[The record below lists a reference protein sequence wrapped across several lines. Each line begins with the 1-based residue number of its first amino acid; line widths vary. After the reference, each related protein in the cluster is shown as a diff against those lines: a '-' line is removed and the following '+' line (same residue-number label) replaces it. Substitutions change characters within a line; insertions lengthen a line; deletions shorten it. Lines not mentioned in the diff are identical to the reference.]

1 MTMWERY
8 NVAGQQ
14 AMTQGKKVD
23 AEKHFQLAVAE
34 AEKLGEKDP
43 KLATSLNNL
52 ANCLRSQGRYEEAD
66 PVYKRA
72 IQAKEKSD
80 GPFSDGLVSI
90 LENYATML
98 RACNRE
104 AEAEK
109 HARRAR
115 GIFMMKK

>member
-1 MTMWERY
+1 MWERY

-14 AMTQGKKVD
+14 AMSQGKQAE
-23 AEKHFQLAVAE
+23 AEKHFLLAVGE
-34 AEKLGEKDP
+34 AEKLGEKDAR
-43 KLATSLNNL
+43 LATSLNNL
-52 ANCLRSQGRYEEAD
+52 ANCLRSQGRYDEAD

-72 IQAKEKSD
+72 IEAKEKSD
-80 GPFSDGLVSI
+80 GPFSEGLVSI

-104 AEAEK
+104 AEADK

>member
-1 MTMWERY
+1 MWERY

-14 AMTQGKKVD
+14 AMSQGKQAE
-23 AEKHFQLAVAE
+23 AEKHFLLALGE
-34 AEKLGEKDP
+34 AEKMGEKDP

-52 ANCLRSQGRYEEAD
+52 ANCLRAQGRHQDAD
-66 PVYKRA
+66 PIYKRA
-72 IQAKEKSD
+72 IMAKEKSD
-80 GPFSDGLVSI
+80 GPFSEGLVSI

-109 HARRAR
+109 HAKRAR

>member
-1 MTMWERY
+1 MWERY

-14 AMTQGKKVD
+14 AMAQGKQGE

-34 AEKLGEKDP
+34 AEKMGEKDP

-52 ANCLRSQGRYEEAD
+52 ANCLRAQGRYEEAD
-66 PVYKRA
+66 PAYKRA
-72 IQAKEKSD
+72 IMAKEKSD
-80 GPFSDGLVSI
+80 GPFSEGLVSI

-109 HARRAR
+109 HAKRAR

>member
-1 MTMWERY
+1 MWERY

-14 AMTQGKKVD
+14 AMTQGKSAE

-34 AEKLGEKDP
+34 AEKFGEKDN

-52 ANCLRSQGRYEEAD
+52 ANCLRKQGRYEEAD
-66 PVYKRA
+66 PIYQRA
-72 IQAKEKSD
+72 IVAKEKSD
-80 GPFSDGLVSI
+80 GPFHEGLVSI

-104 AEAEK
+104 SEAEK
-109 HARRAR
+109 HAKRAR